1 MSKTDFLETSAKIRV
16 GITDKIPEFVKA
28 QENLEEFIKKPFDII
43 ETKIITRETE
53 KFKAQLPPNLTE
65 DEFISEQIKYGLFT
79 QHILPSEKPFASLVD
94 EGANAVANGQ
104 EVSKIGPILFQTMV
118 GRALEEGLLTEADCE
133 QLGIK
138 LG

>member
-1 MSKTDFLETSAKIRV
+1 MAKTDFLETSTKIKE
-16 GITDKIPEFVKA
+16 GITGKIPEFVKA
-28 QENLEEFIKKPFDII
+28 QEDLEGFIKKPFDMI
-43 ETKIITRETE
+43 EAKIITRETE

-65 DEFISEQIKYGLFT
+65 DELISEQIKYGLFT

-104 EVSKIGPILFQTMV
+104 DISKIGPILFQTMV
-118 GRALEEGLLTEADCE
+118 GRALEEGLLTEQDCE
-133 QLGIK
+133 QLGIN